1 MRDLTFLRSPAFWAS
16 LIVIAVL
23 ISIPL
28 VVKTTYFIFIFIMI
42 YMFTAMAA
50 SWNMCAGYTGIIP
63 FGNIAFFGI
72 GAYTLA
78 IFLIRWGVPPFIGVI
93 LGGLAAVLFALLIGY
108 PCLRLRGAYF
118 AIATLGLMHAVEV
131 SAANLRPITGGA
143 IGLSLP
149 VRDPS
154 ITPHYYGMFI
164 VALGSV
170 LVTYWLANSRF
181 GLGLLAIREDEDAAE
196 MTGVNT
202 HIYKLTVFAIN
213 GFFCGAAG
221 AVWAYYLPYIDHTIL
236 FSHDDNIML
245 IVMAM
250 FGGMGTVLGPPIGAS
265 VLVVLSQYLTVS
277 LPGLIARLGTI
288 LPVAVA
294 RYLDR
299 AVGYLPMLMYGFLL
313 LLMVLF
319 MRGGLMGIFTG
330 LYHRLRAK
338 EE

>member
-1 MRDLTFLRSPAFWAS
+1 MKNLDFLRSPAFYVCLA
-16 LIVIAVL
+16 VIAILLVV
-23 ISIPL
+23 PW

-78 IFLIRWGVPPFIGVI
+78 IFLIRWGVSPFIGVI

-131 SAANLRPITGGA
+131 SAANLRSITGGA

-149 VRDPS
+149 IRDPS

-164 VALGSV
+164 LALGAI
-170 LVTYWLANSRF
+170 LVTYWLAHSKF

-213 GFFCGAAG
+213 GFFCGAVG

-250 FGGMGTVLGPPIGAS
+250 FGGMGTVLGPVIGS
-265 VLVVLSQYLTVS
+265 LVLVLASQYLTVG
-277 LPGLIARLGTI
+277 LPGLVARLGVV

-299 AVGYLPMLMYGFLL
+299 AVSYLPMLIYGFLL
-313 LLMVLF
+313 ILMVLF
-319 MRGGLMGIFTG
+319 MRGGLVGMFTG
-330 LYHRLRAK
+330 LYRRLRAK
-338 EE
+338 EG